1 MRQIIPRDGQSM
13 KQETHRVVTAATKRD
28 VYLRRIAQASAWTLL
43 VTIAVAVVSGWGIT
57 QTGIIYRLTF
67 GLIDRGLADAIHR
80 ATNVPLA
87 LFFLSH
93 VLINIKLKIR
103 QRSPSM
109 DWLINSVLGVIGAGL
124 LAIMIYMEYFRLGG

>member
-1 MRQIIPRDGQSM
+1 MEQQ
-13 KQETHRVVTAATKRD
+13 THPVVTATGKTD
-28 VYLRRIAQASAWTLL
+28 LLLRRIARASAWALL
-43 VTIAVAVVSGWGIT
+43 AAVILAVVSGWGIT

-80 ATNVPLA
+80 AANVPLA

-93 VLINIKLKIR
+93 VFINIKLVIS
-103 QRSPSM
+103 QRSPSTGV
-109 DWLINSVLGVIGAGL
+109 LTASILGVVGAGL

>member
-1 MRQIIPRDGQSM
+1 MRQDTYRAITVAG
-13 KQETHRVVTAATKRD
+13 KTD
-28 VYLRRIAQASAWTLL
+28 VLLKRIAQASAWALL
-43 VTIAVAVVSGWGIT
+43 ATIIVAVVSGWGIT

-67 GLIDRGLADAIHR
+67 GLINRGLADAIHR

-93 VLINIKLKIR
+93 VFVNIKLMIS
-103 QRSPSM
+103 QRSPSRG
-109 DWLINSVLGVIGAGL
+109 LLTSSILGVIGAGL

>member
-1 MRQIIPRDGQSM
+1 M
-13 KQETHRVVTAATKRD
+13 KQETYRVVTDAGKTD
-28 VYLRRIAQASAWTLL
+28 VYLKRIAGASAWALL
-43 VTIAVAVVSGWGIT
+43 VTIIVVIVSGWGIT

-80 ATNVPLA
+80 AANVPLA

-93 VLINIKLKIR
+93 VFINIKLIIS
-103 QRSPSM
+103 QRSPSKG
-109 DWLINSVLGVIGAGL
+109 LLTSSILGVTGAGL